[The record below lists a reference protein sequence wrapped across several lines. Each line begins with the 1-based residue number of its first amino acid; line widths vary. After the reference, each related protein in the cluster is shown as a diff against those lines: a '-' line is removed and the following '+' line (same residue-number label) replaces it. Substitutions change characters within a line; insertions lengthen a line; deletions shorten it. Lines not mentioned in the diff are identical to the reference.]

1 MYLNE
6 LLRAVLAAYAC
17 GASGIS
23 PDAERLV

>member
-6 LLRAVLAAYAC
+6 LLRTVLAAYAC

-23 PDAERLV
+23 PDTERLV

>member
-17 GASGIS
+17 AASGIS
-23 PDAERLV
+23 PDSERLA